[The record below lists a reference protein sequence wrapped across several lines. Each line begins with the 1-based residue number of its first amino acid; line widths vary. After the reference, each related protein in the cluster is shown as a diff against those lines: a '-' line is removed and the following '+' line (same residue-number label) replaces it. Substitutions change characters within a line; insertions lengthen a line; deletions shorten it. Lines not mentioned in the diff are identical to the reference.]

1 MLTFLKNHKLIL
13 FIPVA
18 LFLYDLAFRDSAV
31 FWYMYTFS
39 ILVLMSI
46 AMLYAKILDE
56 MPTWKSLIY
65 GFGFGILI
73 YALIA
78 SGFQILQWSPLTI
91 EKAVRS
97 FLNTFEPASIWHY
110 LLLMFLIVPGE
121 EIFWRGFVQQEMK
134 KYFPVKW
141 AIVVSGLLFGVAIG
155 MSGFWPG
162 ILAGIAAGLVLGG
175 LYEWKRSMPLL
186 IITHLVMIVLLFLI
200 MPLAA

>member
-1 MLTFLKNHKLIL
+1 MFTFLKDHKLIL

-18 LFLYDLAFRDSAV
+18 LFLYDLAFRDTAI

-46 AMLYAKILDE
+46 AMLYTKILDE

-65 GFGFGILI
+65 GLVFGGLI

-78 SGFQILQWSPLTI
+78 GGFQLMQWSPLTV
-91 EKAVRS
+91 EKSVRS
-97 FLNTFEPASIWHY
+97 FLNTYAPASIWHY

-121 EIFWRGFVQQEMK
+121 EIFWRGFVQQELK
-134 KYFPVKW
+134 KYMPLKW
-141 AIVVSGLLFGVAIG
+141 TILLSSVLFALAIG
-155 MSGFWPG
+155 ISGFWLG
-162 ILAGIAAGLVLGG
+162 ALAGLAAGVVLGG

-200 MPLAA
+200 APLAV

>member
-1 MLTFLKNHKLIL
+1 MFTFLKDHKLIL

-18 LFLYDLAFRDSAV
+18 LFLYDLAFRDTAI

-46 AMLYAKILDE
+46 AMLYTKILDE

-65 GFGFGILI
+65 GLVFGGLI
-73 YALIA
+73 YAFIA
-78 SGFQILQWSPLTI
+78 GGFQLMQWSPVPV
-91 EKAVRS
+91 EKSVRS
-97 FLNTFEPASIWHY
+97 FLNTYAPASIWHY

-121 EIFWRGFVQQEMK
+121 EIFWRGFVQQELK
-134 KYFPVKW
+134 KYMSLKW
-141 AIVVSGLLFGVAIG
+141 TILLSSVLFALAIG
-155 MSGFWPG
+155 ISGFWLG
-162 ILAGIAAGLVLGG
+162 ALAGLAAGLVLGG

-200 MPLAA
+200 APLAV

>member
-1 MLTFLKNHKLIL
+1 MFTFLKDHKLIL

-18 LFLYDLAFRDSAV
+18 LFLYDLAFRDTAI

-46 AMLYAKILDE
+46 AMLYTKILDE

-65 GFGFGILI
+65 GLVFGGLI
-73 YALIA
+73 YAFIA
-78 SGFQILQWSPLTI
+78 GGFQLMQWSPVPV
-91 EKAVRS
+91 EKSVRS
-97 FLNTFEPASIWHY
+97 FLNTYAPASIWHY

-121 EIFWRGFVQQEMK
+121 EIFWRGFVQQELK
-134 KYFPVKW
+134 KYMPLKW
-141 AIVVSGLLFGVAIG
+141 TILLSSVLFALAIG
-155 MSGFWPG
+155 ISGFWLG
-162 ILAGIAAGLVLGG
+162 ALAGLAAGLVLGG

-200 MPLAA
+200 APLAV